1 MEHKFRA
8 ARAQAKFVTLLVK
21 EGMDP
26 GDYDVPTLKQEA
38 GKTSRLSQPA
48 VAVVAAVTI
57 FTVTAATQ
65 ASRRVAGSVLWKRVF
80 D

>member
-8 ARAQAKFVTLLVK
+8 ARAQAKFVALLVK

-48 VAVVAAVTI
+48 VAVVAA
-57 FTVTAATQ
+57 FTVTTPAATQ
-65 ASRRVAGSVLWKRVF
+65 APRRVVGSVL
-80 D
+80 